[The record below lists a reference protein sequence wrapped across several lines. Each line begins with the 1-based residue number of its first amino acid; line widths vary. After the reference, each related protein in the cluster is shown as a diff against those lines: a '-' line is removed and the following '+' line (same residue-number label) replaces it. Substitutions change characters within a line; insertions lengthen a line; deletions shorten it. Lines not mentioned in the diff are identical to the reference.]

1 MGSRRNVR
9 IERLVEKDNRIIR
22 AAAPFIVGTAPDVI
36 VVFSTETVEIF
47 KGLTDTIPIVFG
59 FVADP
64 VARNLV
70 KSLPR
75 PGGNLTG
82 FTNLEQFS
90 LGGKWLGLLKEPVPG
105 VDRVMVLSDPANA
118 GLVCVA
124 QEAALPLHVTV
135 HPVITTATADA

>member
-1 MGSRRNVR
+1 MGRGA
-9 IERLVEKDNRIIR
+9 ERAHETLFERDNHIIR
-22 AAAPFIVGTAPDVI
+22 AGAPFIVGTAPDLI

-59 FVADP
+59 FVADL

-70 KSLPR
+70 KSLAR

-90 LGGKWLGLLKEPVPG
+90 VGGKWLGLLKEPVPS
-105 VDRVMVLSDPANA
+105 VDLVMVLCDPANA
-118 GLVCVA
+118 GLVSVA
-124 QEAALPLHVTV
+124 QQAALTLQ
-135 HPVITTATADA
+135 